1 MAPKSKKKDAQAK
14 KESSQPEKKKEP
26 PPNWPSLHPLVP
38 TSDLSLETL
47 VEDQI
52 VLIRNLWTSKLCKDY
67 VAFLSSL
74 PLMTTPGIPK
84 RGEAVRVND
93 RFQLDDPLF
102 AERMWS
108 GTGLKELVLGYEDG
122 KRLWGGDVL
131 GLNPNIRIYRYR
143 PGQFFAQH
151 CG

>member
-1 MAPKSKKKDAQAK
+1 MAPKTKKKDSQTK
-14 KESSQPEKKKEP
+14 KESSQPEKKEP
-26 PPNWPSLHPLVP
+26 PPNWPALQPLVP
-38 TSDLSLETL
+38 PSDLSLETL

-74 PLMTTPGIPK
+74 PLMTTPGKPK

-93 RFQLDDPLF
+93 RFQIDDPLF

-108 GTGLKELVLGYEDG
+108 GTALKELVLGCEDG

-151 CG
+151 CR